1 MVLGQRF
8 GATVKQQNRCI
19 FWYFIHYSGKALHF
33 CTNKLC
39 TQQMSME
46 KFLAYS
52 ATVTQ
57 CKNLHQEFKKCTHTM
72 SGFCE
77 IFQVK
82 KLKVTLFST
91 TWSLISVF
99 ICIKYISISGS
110 IQVIHCKEWMSSPTH
125 LSLRG
130 DNREFFEVWNQS
142 CSYFWG
148 QFSADLCSIICFM
161 ELCRDFSERN
171 IHPELVHQH

>member
-8 GATVKQQNRCI
+8 RETNV
-19 FWYFIHYSGKALHF
+19 YFDTPIHYTGKGLYLYKQTLYTANEYGVIPTSF
-33 CTNKLC
+33 SDCD
-39 TQQMSME
+39 
-46 KFLAYS
+46 
-52 ATVTQ
+52 TQ
-57 CKNLHQEFKKCTHTM
+57 CKNLHQEFRKCTHTM

-77 IFQVK
+77 IFQVN

-99 ICIKYISISGS
+99 ICIKYISISRS
-110 IQVIHCKEWMSSPTH
+110 IQVIHCKEWMSPPTL

-130 DNREFFEVWNQS
+130 DNREFFEVLNQS

-148 QFSADLCSIICFM
+148 QFSADLCSIICFI
-161 ELCRDFSERN
+161 EIWRIIYSPWTCVPKWRSLFW
-171 IHPELVHQH
+171 